1 MKCIFYGCALSR
13 LRFALRALTI
23 ATMLFPLCV
32 QASPVTGHIRFAGRS
47 SAVVLPT
54 IVYAES
60 LDGTRPQGQK
70 FKMAQKNKTFVPH
83 VLAIPV
89 GSTIAF
95 PNDDSIFHNVFSLS
109 RPAPFD
115 LGLYRE
121 GASKSVTFSAPGVH
135 WVFCNIHPQ
144 MSSIILVVPT
154 SYITEADA
162 HGNYR
167 LELPPGRYRVT
178 AWSERADPASVELNV
193 SAGAMNASDI
203 LLDESRF
210 VDTLHKNK
218 FGQDY
223 PKAAYDPKKN

>member
-1 MKCIFYGCALSR
+1 MKYR
-13 LRFALRALTI
+13 LCALTI
-23 ATMLFPLCV
+23 TLDLFPLCV
-32 QASPVTGHIRFAGRS
+32 QASPNSGHVSITGRPPS
-47 SAVVLPT
+47 VVVQT

-60 LDGTRPQGQK
+60 LDGVRPQGRQ
-70 FKMAQKNKTFVPH
+70 FKMNQKNKTFVPH

-121 GASKSVTFSAPGVH
+121 GASKSVTFSSPGVH

-203 LLDESRF
+203 LLDESKF